1 MTRLLSVGVSRSD
14 LEPAIPDGFH
24 FRAVATVE
32 EALAALASWTPDVV
46 LCGLPPLDAADVS
59 RVAARS
65 PKIGLVVDDVR
76 PAILTLAY
84 EIEALSV
91 IRAPIHRQDL
101 LRLVA
106 GDKQADEAKEGLPSG
121 SIVGESAPISEVCSL
136 IALAARSDV
145 NVLVTGETG
154 TGKELVARAI
164 HRLSNR
170 RDHPFVA
177 VSCAALP
184 ETLLESELFGH
195 ERGAFTGA
203 NATHAG
209 RFERAD
215 KGSLFLDEVGELPEG
230 MQVKLLRVL
239 QERQVERL
247 GSSKSTLVDVRVIAA
262 TNADLAAAADEDRF
276 RRDLLYRLNV
286 FCIRVPPLRD
296 RMDDVEPL
304 WTHFVRL
311 AAKHEGLAALST
323 TPEVFHRLHAHH
335 WPGNVRELENV
346 ARHAALLSHGR
357 PIALEHLPAYLQ
369 QEPAKLH
376 RVAIPSG
383 LTLKELEREL
393 ILDTYRR
400 TKSVKEAANTLDI
413 SVRKLYYRLKEYRA
427 EGWIDEEVPVKGKG
441 PKARIILAEDN
452 DDVRV
457 SLAQLLTDEGYEVV
471 AVPNAL
477 ELVNHLGPEV
487 LLQRRG
493 LPGDAIV
500 TDLRMPLMDGF
511 QLLQSARAHG
521 WNIPVIVISAYADAE
536 TRAKAK
542 DLGVTAFLEKPLDL
556 EKLQRVLDEAV
567 QKNSALPM

>member
-215 KGSLFLDEVGELPEG
+215 KGSLFLD
-230 MQVKLLRVL
+230 
-239 QERQVERL
+239 
-247 GSSKSTLVDVRVIAA
+247 
-262 TNADLAAAADEDRF
+262 
-276 RRDLLYRLNV
+276 
-286 FCIRVPPLRD
+286 
-296 RMDDVEPL
+296 
-304 WTHFVRL
+304 
-311 AAKHEGLAALST
+311 
-323 TPEVFHRLHAHH
+323 
-335 WPGNVRELENV
+335 
-346 ARHAALLSHGR
+346 
-357 PIALEHLPAYLQ
+357 
-369 QEPAKLH
+369 
-376 RVAIPSG
+376 
-383 LTLKELEREL
+383 
-393 ILDTYRR
+393 
-400 TKSVKEAANTLDI
+400 
-413 SVRKLYYRLKEYRA
+413 
-427 EGWIDEEVPVKGKG
+427 
-441 PKARIILAEDN
+441 
-452 DDVRV
+452 
-457 SLAQLLTDEGYEVV
+457 
-471 AVPNAL
+471 
-477 ELVNHLGPEV
+477 
-487 LLQRRG
+487 
-493 LPGDAIV
+493 
-500 TDLRMPLMDGF
+500 
-511 QLLQSARAHG
+511 
-521 WNIPVIVISAYADAE
+521 
-536 TRAKAK
+536 
-542 DLGVTAFLEKPLDL
+542 
-556 EKLQRVLDEAV
+556 
-567 QKNSALPM
+567 

>member
-1 MTRLLSVGVSRSD
+1 
-14 LEPAIPDGFH
+14 
-24 FRAVATVE
+24 
-32 EALAALASWTPDVV
+32 
-46 LCGLPPLDAADVS
+46 
-59 RVAARS
+59 
-65 PKIGLVVDDVR
+65 
-76 PAILTLAY
+76 
-84 EIEALSV
+84 
-91 IRAPIHRQDL
+91 
-101 LRLVA
+101 
-106 GDKQADEAKEGLPSG
+106 
-121 SIVGESAPISEVCSL
+121 
-136 IALAARSDV
+136 
-145 NVLVTGETG
+145 
-154 TGKELVARAI
+154 
-164 HRLSNR
+164 
-170 RDHPFVA
+170 
-177 VSCAALP
+177 
-184 ETLLESELFGH
+184 
-195 ERGAFTGA
+195 
-203 NATHAG
+203 
-209 RFERAD
+209 
-215 KGSLFLDEVGELPEG
+215 
-230 MQVKLLRVL
+230 VKLLRVL

-262 TNADLAAAADEDRF
+262 TNADLAAAAEEDRF

-323 TPEVFHRLHAHH
+323 TPEVFQRLHAHH

-357 PIALEHLPAYLQ
+357 PIVLDHLPAYLQ

-427 EGWIDEEVPVKGKG
+427 EGWIDEDVPVKGKG